1 MSPSAELYPWITVAA
16 IAWGLLDVF
25 FGYRVFK
32 ITLAVLG
39 GLIGGLFGHAA
50 GVAMGFG
57 SMGGLI
63 GFIVGALLGAGLAW
77 LLYIA
82 AVFLAGFG
90 FGATLAVLLLAQF
103 HQMVAMLSGCVLGI
117 VGGFVAVK
125 LQQMLIILSTSL
137 LGAFRVVVALSFFT
151 HRMDWLWYVQNPQD
165 VPALIDSNTWM
176 MPAILVL
183 AAVGVFT
190 QFGQGGAPAGK
201 KAKEKK
207 D

>member
-190 QFGQGGAPAGK
+190 QFSQGGAPAGK